1 MSLIFSEVLDLV
13 DKAKTKEEKIGLLRK
28 HSMPAYK
35 GILRINFDETISMGL
50 PPGEPPY
57 KKEGGRPIGYQE
69 TNLITEFRRFYIWLD
84 PKQNLPK
91 IRKEKLFIEMLEG
104 LHMSEA
110 EIMCLVKDRDLEKK
124 YKTITYDVVR
134 EAFPDL
140 LPVKVKEKKETSI
153 PLS

>member
-13 DKAKTKEEKIGLLRK
+13 DKAKTKEEKINLLQK
-28 HSMPAYK
+28 HNMPAYK
-35 GILRINFDETISMGL
+35 GILRINFDESVSMGL
-50 PPGEPPY
+50 PVGEPPY
-57 KKEGGRPIGYQE
+57 KKESGKPIGYQE

-84 PKQNLPK
+84 PKQNLAK

-104 LHMSEA
+104 LHISEA
-110 EIMCLVKDRDLEKK
+110 EIMVLVKDRELTKK
-124 YKTITYDVVR
+124 YKTVTYDVVR

-140 LPVKVKEKKETSI
+140 LPAKVKEKKETSV

>member
-57 KKEGGRPIGYQE
+57 KKEGGMWPCVPGI
-69 TNLITEFRRFYIWLD
+69 D
-84 PKQNLPK
+84 DVD
-91 IRKEKLFIEMLEG
+91 LFFESPANIK
-104 LHMSEA
+104 H
-110 EIMCLVKDRDLEKK
+110 IQ
-124 YKTITYDVVR
+124 
-134 EAFPDL
+134 
-140 LPVKVKEKKETSI
+140 
-153 PLS
+153 